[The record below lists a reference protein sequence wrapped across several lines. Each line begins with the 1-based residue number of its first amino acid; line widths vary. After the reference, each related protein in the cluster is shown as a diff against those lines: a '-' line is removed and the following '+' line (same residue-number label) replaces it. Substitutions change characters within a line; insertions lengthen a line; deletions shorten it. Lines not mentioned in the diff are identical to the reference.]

1 MLVVLI
7 CQLLL
12 GIFISCLPQAGK
24 LNPFKLYFFIWLS
37 ILVGIYSLDNQW
49 HQLSINFQIL
59 LFVFFSIYLLAS
71 IIHLNLSWECQ
82 DFNHDLSYFNN
93 RVNVAQFAVYLALIP
108 FYLKAVAI
116 AQASPFSI
124 EGYVTLRSQFT
135 QNNISYGAL
144 SYFVILSFIVSSVNI
159 SRYYDRAIGKLQLIL
174 SFSVSVFYA
183 YLSTGRTYF
192 LMLACMSF
200 FPLLMRNKI
209 KFRGAV
215 FVIICVMLS
224 FVTVAL
230 MTRKGV
236 NLYSSWSE
244 IMQSIIFNLK
254 LYLLSPVLAMSK
266 LFEDYQGVHEMA
278 AHCFRSVYSLLYKIG
293 LPVETT
299 SLIREVTYVPFPTN
313 VYTVFDPYFR
323 DFNIM
328 GVLIFGIVSS
338 IIHMSLYI
346 KAKNTSGPYI
356 FIYSA
361 TLFALIMQFF
371 QDMYLSLL
379 SSWIQ
384 IVFWYMLFIKRD
396 RGHRLVY
403 ELQS

>member
-12 GIFISCLPQAGK
+12 GILISWLPQAGK
-24 LNPFKLYFFIWLS
+24 LNPFKIYFFIWLS

-49 HQLSINFQIL
+49 HQLTINFEIL
-59 LFVFFSIYLLAS
+59 LFAFFSIYLLAS
-71 IIHLNLSWECQ
+71 IIHLNLNWECNE
-82 DFNHDLSYFNN
+82 NHQDLSYFSS
-93 RVNVAQFAVYLALIP
+93 RVNIAQFTVYLALIP
-108 FYLKAVAI
+108 FYLKAVEI

-135 QNNISYGAL
+135 QNNVSYGAL
-144 SYFVILSFIVSSVNI
+144 SYFVTLSFILSSVNI
-159 SRYYDRAIGKLQLIL
+159 SRYFDRAIGKLQLIL
-174 SFSVSVFYA
+174 SFSASIFYA

-200 FPLLMRNKI
+200 FPLMMRNKI

-224 FVTVAL
+224 FITVAL

-236 NLYSSWSE
+236 SLYSSQSE
-244 IMQSIIFNLK
+244 IMQSVLFNIK

-266 LFEDYQGVHEMA
+266 LFEEYQGVQEIA
-278 AHCFRSVYSLLYKIG
+278 AHSFRFVYNLFYKMG
-293 LPVETT
+293 LSAEAT

-323 DFNIM
+323 DFNVI
-328 GVLIFGIVSS
+328 GVLIFGLVSA
-338 IIHMSLYI
+338 ILHISLYV

-361 TLFALIMQFF
+361 SLFALIMQFF
-371 QDMYLSLL
+371 QDMYISLL

-384 IVFWYMLFIKRD
+384 IVFWYMLFIRKNKAQ
-396 RGHRLVY
+396 RLVY
-403 ELQS
+403 EYQS